1 MINIR
6 YDKEKFCLE
15 LEGHAGAGIP
25 GQDLVCCAASILVYT
40 LAANVRRM
48 RHCGWLEE
56 ARICLAPG
64 DARISCSPHERA
76 RDRVAARVDAIC
88 LGFRMLEKEYPEFVK
103 FTVR

>member
-1 MINIR
+1 MINIC

-15 LEGHAGAGIP
+15 MEGHAGAGIP
-25 GQDLVCCAASILVYT
+25 GQDLVCCAASILVFT

-48 RHCGWLEE
+48 RRHGWLEE
-56 ARICLAPG
+56 ARIRLAPG
-64 DARISCSPHERA
+64 DARIVCMPHQYA
-76 RDRVAARVDAIC
+76 RDCVVSRMDAIC